1 MSITDTGGPPNR
13 RAPSRSAHP
22 AADTGRFGALPR
34 GVAVH
39 PLDDGWMRLRS
50 DREPNAGSLV
60 QNLAS
65 HDWILIVYLAA
76 LILALVF
83 GRGQGRAPCIERVSV
98 DLAVLLLVLT
108 VVRLPLLPWGSR
120 ASSILY
126 RSTLLGVLMASFFQL
141 RDILP
146 AVSPWADDARI
157 YAFDLRVFGFEPS
170 VWLDRFVTPAT
181 TEWFAF
187 FYFLYFLI
195 LTVHILPALFA
206 LQDLRVLGQFG
217 VGILLVFTTAH
228 LLYMVVPGWG
238 PYWYLHTTFHNEL
251 HGGFFW
257 KLVREAVDA
266 GGAQKDIFPSLHT
279 AGPTYIAI
287 FSFRH
292 RKITPFKYTWP
303 VIAFFATQIII
314 ATLFLRWH
322 YLVDVLAGLLLA
334 SSAAVIGDRVAV
346 WEIAKR
352 ARLGRQPAWMPP
364 AYPRS
369 R

>member
-1 MSITDTGGPPNR
+1 M
-13 RAPSRSAHP
+13 
-22 AADTGRFGALPR
+22 
-34 GVAVH
+34 H
-39 PLDDGWMRLRS
+39 PLDAEWLPRS
-50 DREPNAGSLV
+50 MPQARTGSLV
-60 QNLAS
+60 QKIAS
-65 HDWILIVYLAA
+65 HDWILIAYLSA
-76 LILALVF
+76 LILALLF
-83 GRGQGRAPCIERVSV
+83 GRGQGRIACIERVSV
-98 DLAVLLLVLT
+98 DLAALLLVLAI
-108 VVRLPLLPWGSR
+108 VRLPLLPWGR
-120 ASSILY
+120 AASSLLY

-141 RDILP
+141 REILP
-146 AVSPWADDARI
+146 AVTPGADDARI

-170 VWLDRFVTPAT
+170 VWLDRFVSPVT

-195 LTVHILPALFA
+195 LAVHILPALFA
-206 LQDLRVLGQFG
+206 LQDLRVLGQFA

-279 AGPTYIAI
+279 AGPTYLAI

-292 RKITPFKYTWP
+292 RAIAPFKYSWP
-303 VIAFFATQIII
+303 VIAFFVTQIII

-322 YLVDVLAGLLLA
+322 YLVDVLAGLVLA

-352 ARLGRQPAWMPP
+352 ERLGRQPAWMPP
-364 AYPRS
+364 AYPWS